1 MALETDPSRYAA
13 IASSENEGIT
23 YFNPVCSPQRYKTF
37 YLCTMIH
44 PEKIEPKIGF
54 DKVREIIASKCSTEY
69 GRNRTAEECFSTDPQ
84 EVVKRLSLTD
94 EMRLIYI
101 FESSF
106 PDSGFSDCL
115 PFLIPLQ
122 AGYSYI
128 DLISL
133 NKLKETLETLRK
145 ILSFFKNTKEGEYPT
160 LKKMSEPI
168 MTFPEVS
175 RRIDTI
181 LDRFGEVRDNAS
193 DSLFEIRRSIREKE
207 GTISRRIQNILKK
220 AQEDG
225 IADSEASISVRDGRM
240 LIPVVVGN
248 KKKLP
253 GFVYDE
259 SASGKTAFIEPME
272 IVELNNQVRELHFAE
287 QREII
292 RILTE
297 FTEFLRPYL
306 PEIILSAEYMG
317 ELDFIRAKATVASR
331 FAAGKPVISTNGELR
346 LQRARHPLLEE
357 NLRKEGKNIVPLD
370 LVLNRDKSILL
381 ISGPNAGG
389 KSVCLKTVGLLQYML
404 QWGLLIS
411 TAESSEL
418 RLFKDIFIDIGDNQS
433 IENDLSTYSSH
444 LLNMKNILDEAG
456 EDSLVLID
464 EFGSGTEPAAGGA
477 IAEEILSELE
487 KRGCYGVITTHYTNL
502 KLYAGNSQRVVNG
515 AMLFDV
521 QKIEPLFKLEMG
533 LPGNSFAFELARK
546 MGLPENIV
554 HGAEERAG
562 QDFVTIERNL
572 RKIARNKKQLEE
584 RLARIKT
591 TDKTLESIT
600 EKYEKELGDIKSV
613 RKGIIEEAKRE
624 AQEILAQA
632 NKKIEATIKEIRES
646 QADKEKTK
654 LIRKELNTFSLEMT
668 QESNTA
674 TDAQIEKKMNQ
685 IIERKKRQQQRKEER
700 ERRKNDPS
708 ENIVATVEAEKRPA
722 VIEVGTKVKVKGGNV
737 AGEVVKIAGKNVSI
751 AIGEIITKMSIDK
764 VEPLSVKQYKEHFKP
779 AERKSTY
786 DTSSLSERRLN
797 FQPNIDIRGKRL
809 DEAIEIVTRFIDDAI
824 MVDMGQVSILHGK
837 GNGILREEIRKYLK
851 ITPGVKSFRDEHIE
865 RGGTGITI
873 VELDK

>member
-1 MALETDPSRYAA
+1 
-13 IASSENEGIT
+13 
-23 YFNPVCSPQRYKTF
+23 
-37 YLCTMIH
+37 MIH

-54 DKVREIIASKCSTEY
+54 DKIREMISAKCGTEY
-69 GRNRTAEECFSTDPQ
+69 GRHRVEEESFSTNRR
-84 EVVKRLSLTD
+84 EIELRLNLTD
-94 EMRLIYI
+94 EMRLIQI

-106 PDSGFSDCL
+106 PDSGFIDCI
-115 PFLIPLQ
+115 PFLVPLQ
-122 AGYSYI
+122 AGYSHI
-128 DLISL
+128 DIVSL
-133 NKLKETLETLRK
+133 AKLRDTLETLRK
-145 ILSFFKNTKEGEYPT
+145 ILNFFKNTGEGEYPH

-168 MTFPEVS
+168 FTFPEVS

-181 LDRFGEVRDNAS
+181 LDRFGEIRDNAS
-193 DSLFEIRRSIREKE
+193 DALFEIRRSIREKE
-207 GTISRRIQNILKK
+207 GTISRRIQAILRR

-225 IADSEASISVRDGRM
+225 VVEEDASVSLRDGRM
-240 LIPVVVGN
+240 LIPVAVGN
-248 KKKLP
+248 KKKIP

-259 SASGKTAFIEPME
+259 SASGKTAFVEPME
-272 IVELNNQVRELHFAE
+272 IVELNNQVRELHFAQ
-287 QREII
+287 QREIL

-297 FTEFLRPYL
+297 FTDFLRPYL
-306 PEIILSAEYMG
+306 PDLIASAEYMG
-317 ELDFIRAKATVASR
+317 ELDFISAKAMVASR
-331 FAAGKPVISTNGELR
+331 FAAGKPVISTTGEIR

-357 NLRKEGKNIVPLD
+357 NLKKEGKQIVPLD
-370 LVLNRDKSILL
+370 LQLNPDKRILL

-404 QWGLLIS
+404 QWGMLIS
-411 TAESSEL
+411 TSESSEL
-418 RLFKDIFIDIGDNQS
+418 PIFKDIFIDIGDNQS

-456 EDSLVLID
+456 DKSLVLID

-487 KRGCYGVITTHYTNL
+487 RRGCYGVITTHYTNL
-502 KLYAGNSQRVVNG
+502 KFYAGNSTGVING

-521 QKIEPLFKLEMG
+521 QKIEPLFKLEIG

-546 MGLPENIV
+546 MGLPESIV

-562 QDFVTIERNL
+562 SDFVTIERNL

-584 RLARIKT
+584 RLARIKS
-591 TDKTLESIT
+591 TDKTLENIT

-613 RKGIIEEAKRE
+613 RKGIIDEAKRE

-632 NKKIEATIKEIRES
+632 NKKIEATIKEIKES
-646 QADKEKTK
+646 QAEKEKTK
-654 LIRKELNTFSLEMT
+654 VARKSLTLFQEELSSDAKTK
-668 QESNTA
+668 
-674 TDAQIEKKMNQ
+674 TDEDIDRKMAQ
-685 IIERKKRQQQRKEER
+685 IIERKKRQQERKEQR
-700 ERRKNDPS
+700 EKKRGS
-708 ENIVATVEAEKRPA
+708 EEVQQAQQVIKEVEKEKTPVELA
-722 VIEVGTKVKVKGGNV
+722 AGVKVKVKGSDLV
-737 AGEVVKIAGKNVSI
+737 GEIVKVSGKNVSV
-751 AIGEIITKMSIDK
+751 AIGEIITKMAINK
-764 VEPLSVKQYKEHFKP
+764 VEPISGKQYKDHFKP
-779 AERKSTY
+779 AERKSVY
-786 DTSSLSERRLN
+786 SGSSISERRLN
-797 FQPNIDIRGKRL
+797 FNPNIDIRGKRL

-837 GNGILREEIRKYLK
+837 GNGVLREEIRKYLK

>member
-1 MALETDPSRYAA
+1 
-13 IASSENEGIT
+13 
-23 YFNPVCSPQRYKTF
+23 
-37 YLCTMIH
+37 MIH

-54 DKVREIIASKCSTEY
+54 DKIREMISAKCGTEY
-69 GRNRTAEECFSTDPQ
+69 GRHRVEEESFSTNRR
-84 EVVKRLSLTD
+84 EIELRLNLTD
-94 EMRLIYI
+94 EMRLIQI

-106 PDSGFSDCL
+106 PDSGFIDCI
-115 PFLIPLQ
+115 PFLVPLQ
-122 AGYSYI
+122 AGYSHI
-128 DLISL
+128 DIVSL
-133 NKLKETLETLRK
+133 AKLRDTLETLRK
-145 ILSFFKNTKEGEYPT
+145 ILNFFKNTGEGEYPH

-168 MTFPEVS
+168 FTFPEVS

-181 LDRFGEVRDNAS
+181 LDRFGEIRDNAS
-193 DSLFEIRRSIREKE
+193 DALFEIRRSIREKE
-207 GTISRRIQNILKK
+207 GTISRRIQAILRR

-225 IADSEASISVRDGRM
+225 VVDEEASVSLRDGRM
-240 LIPVVVGN
+240 LIPVAVGN
-248 KKKLP
+248 KKKIP

-259 SASGKTAFIEPME
+259 SASGKTAFVEPME
-272 IVELNNQVRELHFAE
+272 IVELNNQVRELHFAQ
-287 QREII
+287 QREIL

-297 FTEFLRPYL
+297 FTDFLRPYL
-306 PEIILSAEYMG
+306 PDLIASAEYMG
-317 ELDFIRAKATVASR
+317 ELDFISAKALVASR
-331 FAAGKPVISTNGELR
+331 FAAGKPVISTTGEIR

-357 NLRKEGKNIVPLD
+357 NLKKEGKQIVPLD
-370 LVLNRDKSILL
+370 LQLNPDKRILL

-404 QWGLLIS
+404 QWGMLIS
-411 TAESSEL
+411 TSESSEL
-418 RLFKDIFIDIGDNQS
+418 RIFNDIFIDIGDNQS

-456 EDSLVLID
+456 DKSLVLID

-487 KRGCYGVITTHYTNL
+487 RRGCYGVITTHYTNL
-502 KLYAGNSQRVVNG
+502 KFYAGNSTGVING

-521 QKIEPLFKLEMG
+521 QKIEPLFKLEIG

-546 MGLPENIV
+546 MGLPESIV

-562 QDFVTIERNL
+562 SDFVTIERNL

-584 RLARIKT
+584 RLARIKS
-591 TDKTLESIT
+591 TDRTLENIT

-613 RKGIIEEAKRE
+613 RKGIIDEAKRE

-632 NKKIEATIKEIRES
+632 NKKIEATIKEIKES
-646 QADKEKTK
+646 QAEKEKTK
-654 LIRKELNTFSLEMT
+654 VARKSLTLFQEELSSDAKTK
-668 QESNTA
+668 
-674 TDAQIEKKMNQ
+674 TDEDIDRKMAQ
-685 IIERKKRQQQRKEER
+685 IIERKKRQQERKEQR
-700 ERRKNDPS
+700 EKKRGTEQEQQAQQVIR
-708 ENIVATVEAEKRPA
+708 EVEKEKIPVELA
-722 VIEVGTKVKVKGGNV
+722 AGVKVKVKGSDLV
-737 AGEVVKIAGKNVSI
+737 GEIVKVSGKNVSV
-751 AIGEIITKMSIDK
+751 AIGEIITKMAIDK
-764 VEPLSVKQYKEHFKP
+764 VEPISGKQYKDHFKP
-779 AERKSTY
+779 AERKSVY
-786 DTSSLSERRLN
+786 SGSSISERRLN
-797 FQPNIDIRGKRL
+797 FNPNIDIRGKRL

-837 GNGILREEIRKYLK
+837 GNGVLREEIRKYLK

>member
-1 MALETDPSRYAA
+1 
-13 IASSENEGIT
+13 
-23 YFNPVCSPQRYKTF
+23 
-37 YLCTMIH
+37 MIH

-54 DKVREIIASKCSTEY
+54 DKIREMISAKCGTEY
-69 GRNRTAEECFSTDPQ
+69 GRHRVEEESFSTNRR
-84 EVVKRLSLTD
+84 EIELRLNLTD
-94 EMRLIYI
+94 EMRLIQI

-106 PDSGFSDCL
+106 PDSGFIDCI
-115 PFLIPLQ
+115 PFLVPLQ
-122 AGYSYI
+122 AGYSHI
-128 DLISL
+128 DIVSL
-133 NKLKETLETLRK
+133 AKLRDTLETLRK
-145 ILSFFKNTKEGEYPT
+145 ILNFFKNTGEGEYPH

-168 MTFPEVS
+168 FTFPEVS

-181 LDRFGEVRDNAS
+181 LDRFGEIRDNAS
-193 DSLFEIRRSIREKE
+193 EALFEIRRSIREKE
-207 GTISRRIQNILKK
+207 GTISRRIQAILRR

-225 IADSEASISVRDGRM
+225 VVDEEASVSLRDGRM
-240 LIPVVVGN
+240 LIPVAVGN
-248 KKKLP
+248 KKKIP

-259 SASGKTAFIEPME
+259 SASGKTAFVEPME
-272 IVELNNQVRELHFAE
+272 IVELNNQVRELHFAQ
-287 QREII
+287 QREIL

-297 FTEFLRPYL
+297 FTDFLRPYL
-306 PEIILSAEYMG
+306 PDLIASAEYMG
-317 ELDFIRAKATVASR
+317 ELDFISAKALVASR
-331 FAAGKPVISTNGELR
+331 FAAGKPVISTTGEIR

-357 NLRKEGKNIVPLD
+357 NLKKEGKQIVPLD
-370 LVLNRDKSILL
+370 LQLNPDKRILL

-404 QWGLLIS
+404 QWGMLIS
-411 TAESSEL
+411 TSESSEL
-418 RLFKDIFIDIGDNQS
+418 RIFNDIFIDIGDNQS

-456 EDSLVLID
+456 DKSLVLID

-487 KRGCYGVITTHYTNL
+487 RRGCYGVITTHYTNL
-502 KLYAGNSQRVVNG
+502 KFYAGNSTGVING

-521 QKIEPLFKLEMG
+521 QKIEPLFKLEIG

-546 MGLPENIV
+546 MGLPESIV

-562 QDFVTIERNL
+562 SDFVTIERNL

-584 RLARIKT
+584 RLARIKS
-591 TDKTLESIT
+591 TDRTLENIT

-613 RKGIIEEAKRE
+613 RKGIIDEAKRE

-632 NKKIEATIKEIRES
+632 NKKIEATIKEIKES
-646 QADKEKTK
+646 QAEKEKTK
-654 LIRKELNTFSLEMT
+654 VARKSLTLFQEELTSAAKT
-668 QESNTA
+668 K
-674 TDAQIEKKMNQ
+674 TDEDIDRKMAQ
-685 IIERKKRQQQRKEER
+685 IIERKKRQQERKEQR
-700 ERRKNDPS
+700 EKKRGS
-708 ENIVATVEAEKRPA
+708 EEVQQAQQVIKEVEKEKTPVELA
-722 VIEVGTKVKVKGGNV
+722 AGVKVKVKGSDLV
-737 AGEVVKIAGKNVSI
+737 GEIVKVSGKNVSV
-751 AIGEIITKMSIDK
+751 AIGEIITKMAINK
-764 VEPLSVKQYKEHFKP
+764 VEPISGKQYKDHFKP
-779 AERKSTY
+779 AERKSVY
-786 DTSSLSERRLN
+786 SGSSISERRLN
-797 FQPNIDIRGKRL
+797 FNPNIDIRGKRL

-837 GNGILREEIRKYLK
+837 GNGVLREEIRKYLK